1 LGKAA
6 AGGNLLAAEEAVR
19 RPIRHDRHR
28 RPSPSC
34 WQARPFP
41 VSAAWSSKLGIS
53 EAQAKHAIL
62 GDGYTRV
69 QNLHKAAHGWAATA
83 LEGGKPVTVL
93 VDERGD
99 VAKAK

>member
-1 LGKAA
+1 
-6 AGGNLLAAEEAVR
+6 V
-19 RPIRHDRHR
+19 
-28 RPSPSC
+28 
-34 WQARPFP
+34 
-41 VSAAWSSKLGIS
+41 
-53 EAQAKHAIL
+53 QAKHEIL